1 MEKDKSA
8 FMLLLRDINAIC
20 NNRINIAEKD
30 CRPENNFFLQKCFYN
45 KIFREQSLRK
55 IERLYSKYKNND
67 KEINY
72 AIELI
77 KGLFSK
83 NWTGSYSELCAYD
96 LINLCFEN
104 PCNIQLTNKE
114 KIKTLAKFY
123 KNRKGTTTVDGYI
136 SDILTFFE
144 VKSLSNNTLEQ
155 INKLKNEIYQETSG
169 NFRFSVEYPDDEDIS
184 DYGSL
189 KREILYAYKDR
200 IKFFS
205 SSTNPKFNIRLYYN
219 EKIIIDMHAIE
230 TSFAKAERLEMLP
243 LNKAY
248 QFVDGHFI
256 KIFVCH
262 SLNLNNSLIDDYTF
276 FRSLSRRVFCK
287 LTKDNTLIDLN
298 CSLSVSD
305 VAKKLSGLMFIVDL
319 SATKVEKS
327 VNNPKQL
334 YNVYLFANP
343 NADFGHDFIGF
354 RNFYQVLN
362 GVNKRCAD
370 DFQYDNY

>member
-230 TSFAKAERLEMLP
+230 TSFTKAERLEMLP

-287 LTKDNTLIDLN
+287 LTKDNTSILN

-305 VAKKLSGLMFIVDL
+305 VAKKLSGLMFIIDL
-319 SATKVEKS
+319 SATKIEKS

>member
-155 INKLKNEIYQETSG
+155 INKLKNEVNQNNLDITQQQTINNIEENLTKNGNENSSVLTGSEEIDSSYELEQNSSDKFTSLSFWITVICLVIG
-169 NFRFSVEYPDDEDIS
+169 FVQ
-184 DYGSL
+184 SL
-189 KREILYAYKDR
+189 CFVFGVNLQ
-200 IKFFS
+200 
-205 SSTNPKFNIRLYYN
+205 TN
-219 EKIIIDMHAIE
+219 IIIDVCA
-230 TSFAKAERLEMLP
+230 FALSLLVCFGVLKVKSRKVSK
-243 LNKAY
+243 N
-248 QFVDGHFI
+248 DI
-256 KIFVCH
+256 KQAMK
-262 SLNLNNSLIDDYTF
+262 D
-276 FRSLSRRVFCK
+276 K
-287 LTKDNTLIDLN
+287 LDND
-298 CSLSVSD
+298 
-305 VAKKLSGLMFIVDL
+305 K
-319 SATKVEKS
+319 
-327 VNNPKQL
+327 
-334 YNVYLFANP
+334 
-343 NADFGHDFIGF
+343 
-354 RNFYQVLN
+354 
-362 GVNKRCAD
+362 
-370 DFQYDNY
+370 